1 MEFNITVNELKAFE
15 IIAKSSDATRYYL
28 RGISVEYLQHNNK
41 LALVATDGHRMLFKV
56 FDPATDEDTPIAF
69 NNFEPFI
76 LPVETIKQAIAGL
89 KGHDT
94 LQVSVKV
101 NEQKV
106 WQHTIGNLTFRP
118 IDGTYPNWKRVIPS
132 KINNEPAQFDP
143 RYLGEFG
150 KIAKLL
156 GSKSG
161 SIHAHHNGNEATN
174 IELFAPDYY
183 GVLMPKRTSPTSAET
198 YLSEISDNLNLQW
211 ADDSPVK
218 IAVNNS

>member
-15 IIAKSSDATRYYL
+15 LIAKSSDATRYYL
-28 RGISVEYLQHNNK
+28 RGISIEFLTHNNK

-56 FDPATDEDTPIAF
+56 FDPATDQDTPF
-69 NNFEPFI
+69 VTNNFEPFI

-101 NEQKV
+101 NEQNV
-106 WQHTIGNLTFRP
+106 LQHTIGNLTFKP
-118 IDGTYPNWKRVIPS
+118 IDGKYPNWKRVIPS

-143 RYLGEFG
+143 RYVGEFG

-156 GSKSG
+156 GSDSG
-161 SIHAHHNGNEATN
+161 SIYVYHNGNNATN

-183 GVLMPKRTSPTSAET
+183 GILMPKRIETTSTET

-211 ADDSPVK
+211 ADNSPVK